1 LSLVE
6 TSPLTPLAG
15 ELEALEGFKERR
27 IKTWIILKRTTL
39 ATTLSGLK

>member
-1 LSLVE
+1 MLSLVE

-27 IKTWIILKRTTL
+27 IKT
-39 ATTLSGLK
+39 